1 MNIQSLLGQLFAIEV
16 VNRGVEKINNEIK
29 FENFIGQ
36 GKEVGFLKLISNCKH
51 TAYGMSY
58 IVDPIHI
65 ESAYLDLYD
74 YLVKKG
80 IIKSKFGPETLITA
94 DQVHIVNPD
103 KSLLKPENIK
113 KLINPTNSDYP
124 ALLKCY
130 HIDYN
135 KLSNYLINYEHASL
149 NQFKV
154 IKGGKSLWGNLL
166 SRKYVFKNK
175 NGLPKTKK
183 YKKIFDAFKKDKG
196 VKTVFT
202 HKRSVA
208 AKNKTNKSILNK

>member
-1 MNIQSLLGQLFAIEV
+1 MGLESFLGQMFAIEAG
-16 VNRGVEKINNEIK
+16 NRLTEKINNEIK

-36 GKEVGFLKLISNCKH
+36 GKEVGFLNVIKDCKH
-51 TAYGMSY
+51 KVYGMSY
-58 IVDPIHI
+58 KVDHTTNI
-65 ESAYLDLYD
+65 EPAYLDLYD
-74 YLVKKG
+74 YLVKKQ
-80 IIKSKFGPETLITA
+80 IIKSKFGLETLITA

-103 KSLLKPENIK
+103 KSVLQPKNIK
-113 KLINPTNSDYP
+113 MLINPNNSDYP

-135 KLSNYLINYEHASL
+135 KLSNYLIKYEHASL

-175 NGLPKTKK
+175 NSLPKIKTKK
-183 YKKIFDAFKKDKG
+183 YKKYL
-196 VKTVFT
+196 TP
-202 HKRSVA
+202 
-208 AKNKTNKSILNK
+208 LNKKKASKK